1 MELNF
6 LIEED
11 LSLEAVLIPL
21 LPSLSLGALI
31 LLQLRLFFN
40 RQGINDDVDEV
51 DVEELDNSKDWG
63 VGIKDRGK
71 NE

>member
-21 LPSLSLGALI
+21 LPSLSLSALI
-31 LLQLRLFFN
+31 LLLLRLFFN

-63 VGIKDRGK
+63 VVIKDRGK